1 MYRRVSNKL
10 KPILFLLSMVFVSMF
25 IIFVVNFS
33 KSDKET
39 IDLKSLSSKNQEF
52 DEIISLEE
60 LLPNEEILKTYEIKE
75 LENTIMKI
83 AEETSKNNSEVL
95 SAINSSVQ
103 CKNDNIMEIKTES
116 ICYRDSEVDVPFY
129 GEYGAK
135 DKGGFNISFDT
146 PLKLI
151 RVTIPL
157 ELYSGVEVKDSN
169 RLIKKDSYTLK
180 PAGEQID
187 EELANSMLPPNNNI
201 YEYKGIKEDVPFKTD
216 YFLKFSDTDAKS
228 ADGDIALEKE
238 LGNKCEDKKYN
249 NISNVNP
256 QKSNVISEF
265 LQDSFYR
272 APNEKE
278 ETLERIDECQSAD
291 FIDWDWKEGEIPY
304 EACRIDVFTQS
315 VERLKYIFG
324 WGTEESSIVNQIKV
338 ILNFFKCYFFSEG
351 NPECISTDD
360 IVLMMSSPFGSDEDC
375 ASESACTNTFMD
387 TRNMVVSIP
396 STDLGKKKY
405 YLTDCQV
412 EIEGTLI
419 QATVRCAW
427 DMSHL
432 YKERKVNEYDDIPT
446 VDATPTDVEY
456 NKFLLE
462 KVKGTR
468 GVDRDIGP

>member
-10 KPILFLLSMVFVSMF
+10 KSILLLLSMVFVSML
-25 IIFVVNFS
+25 IVFVVNFS

-39 IDLKSLSSKNQEF
+39 INLTSLSSKNQEF
-52 DEIISLEE
+52 DEILSLEE
-60 LLPNEEILKTYEIKE
+60 LFPNEEILKSSEIKE

-83 AEETSKNNSEVL
+83 AEETSENNSEVL
-95 SAINSSVQ
+95 SEMNSSVQ
-103 CKNDNIMEIKTES
+103 CKNGENIMEIKTES
-116 ICYRDSEVDVPFY
+116 ICHREGEIDVGFY
-129 GEYGAK
+129 ANLGAK
-135 DKGGFNISFDT
+135 QKSGFNISLNTD
-146 PLKLI
+146 LVLL

-201 YEYKGIKEDVPFKTD
+201 YEYKGIKEDVPFKTN
-216 YFLKFSDTDAKS
+216 YFLKFSDTNVKS

-265 LQDSFYR
+265 LQDSYYR
-272 APNEKE
+272 TPNEKE
-278 ETLERIDECQSAD
+278 DALEPIDECEDAE
-291 FIDWDWKEGEIPY
+291 FILWEDSQYD
-304 EACRIDVFTQS
+304 ACKVDVATRTI
-315 VERLKYIFG
+315 ERLKYILG
-324 WGTEESSIVNQIKV
+324 WGTGSTVYDKIKGL
-338 ILNFFKCYFFSEG
+338 IDLIKCYFYG
-351 NPECISTDD
+351 DGDPECISTDD

-375 ASESACTNTFMD
+375 ASGSACTNTFMD

-405 YLTDCQV
+405 YLTDCLV
-412 EIEGTLI
+412 EIAGTPI
-419 QATVRCAW
+419 KATVKCAW